1 MSEGKNKN
9 LIVAGNWK
17 MYMTGT
23 EAKEYFN
30 ALRPECRDGIEI
42 MLFVPATALPLIS
55 ATAKKK
61 NIVVGLQNMHWEKDG
76 AYTGEISAEMLLD
89 AGGTHVI
96 IGHSKRRSMFHE
108 TDIQVNLK
116 VRAAQRNG
124 ITPLVCIG
132 ETLQER
138 ESGEYHKVLCR
149 QIIGGLIGAKISPL
163 IIAYEPIWA
172 IGTGKI
178 AGPEQISETMGWIRR
193 VLIEQFGEQGSKVP
207 LLYGGSVKPD
217 NIAGVAALDGV
228 DGFLIGGASLAPESM
243 NEILGSI

>member
-1 MSEGKNKN
+1 MNKAKSKN

-23 EAKEYFN
+23 EAKEFFKS
-30 ALRPECRDGIEI
+30 LKPECRAGIEI

-55 ATAKKK
+55 AEARAK
-61 NIVVGLQNMHWEKDG
+61 NIAVGLQNMHWEKDG
-76 AYTGEISAEMLLD
+76 AYTGELSADMLLD

-108 TDIQVNLK
+108 TDVQVNLK

-124 ITPLVCIG
+124 ITPIVCIG
-132 ETLQER
+132 ETLEER
-138 ESGEYHKVLCR
+138 ESGEYQKVLCR
-149 QIIGGLIGAKISPL
+149 QIVGGLIGAKTSPL

-193 VLIEQFGEQGSKVP
+193 VLTEQFGVEGSKVP

-217 NIAGVAALDGV
+217 NIAGVAELDGV
-228 DGFLIGGASLAPESM
+228 DGFLIGGASLTPGSM